1 MIFDTTF
8 IIDLLKG
15 DKKAVKYLEMLDNTS
30 EPKIITA
37 ITIHE
42 LWRGL
47 SLLKTKEEDEIKGIL
62 ETSTVLSLDLESSMI
77 SGEIEGRLIREGI
90 MIEPEDAMIAG
101 ITIKHNQKLL
111 TRNTKHFSRI
121 KGLKVES
128 Y

>member
-42 LWRGL
+42 LWRDL

-121 KGLKVES
+121 KGLK
-128 Y
+128 